1 MKIDMNTVHDIL
13 LRVQKPARYTGG
25 ELFECV
31 KDENKVDVR
40 FAFCFPDIYDIAMS
54 CLGYRILY
62 GAINERENFWCERV
76 MQPWPDFEEELR
88 RNNIPLYSL
97 ESKTPLNEFDIIGFT
112 LQYEMCYTT
121 VLNMLKLGNVPLF
134 SKERRGLENIVIAG
148 GPCAYNP
155 EPLADF
161 IDIFCIGEGE
171 NQLPKLCEVYDR
183 AKKGGWTKEKFLK
196 EAVNSVEGIYVPAF
210 YNTEYNADGTI
221 SAFYPITDGVPER
234 VTKCIVQDVD
244 SMYFPKTQIVPYI
257 DVVHDRVTVELFR
270 GCIRGCRFCQAGMLC
285 RPLRAKS
292 VETLTR
298 QAKEL
303 LDCTGHDQLSL
314 CSLSSSDYPEIE
326 RLVDELLKLT
336 EDKKINLS
344 MPSLRID
351 NFSKELAEKITRVKK
366 STFTFAPE
374 AGSQRLRDVINKNV
388 TIEDIDKSC
397 KMSFENGNSSV
408 KLYFMIG
415 LPTEDKSDV
424 AAIAELSAHVVDIF
438 FSVDKSKRNR
448 HVTITSSASIFVPK
462 PFTAFQWEAQD
473 TFEQIF
479 EKQSLLREKF
489 RGIKAQIA
497 LHEPYMSEIEAV
509 LARGDRR
516 LGAVLFE
523 MSKSGARLE
532 AWDEFFDRDAWS
544 AAFEKCGADKDF
556 YAHRRRGFDEILP
569 WDFIDAGVTKAY
581 LQKEAMNA
589 YAEKTTRNC
598 AEGCTGCGASRLM
611 EGGKCDEGIC
621 SVH

>member
-1 MKIDMNTVHDIL
+1 MKIDMSSLHEML

-31 KDENKVDVR
+31 KNEREVDVR

-62 GAINERENFWCERV
+62 GAINEHENFWCERV
-76 MQPWPDFEEELR
+76 MQPWPDFEKELSKSGV
-88 RNNIPLYSL
+88 PLYSL
-97 ESKTPLNEFDIIGFT
+97 ESKTPLCDFDIIGFT

-121 VLNMLKLGNVPLF
+121 VLNMLRLGNVPLC
-134 SKERRGLENIVIAG
+134 SSERQGLKNLVIAG

-161 IDIFCIGEGE
+161 IDLFCIGEGE
-171 NQLPKLCEVYDR
+171 TQLTELCALYDS
-183 AKKGGWTKEKFLK
+183 AVKSGWDKARFLK
-196 EAVNSVEGIYVPAF
+196 EAMKITGVYAPAL
-210 YNTEYNADGTI
+210 YKTEYNKNGTI
-221 SAFYPITDGVPER
+221 AAFTPTEQGVPEK
-234 VTKCIVQDVD
+234 VTKRIEQDLD

-257 DVVHDRVTVELFR
+257 DVVHDRVTIELFR

-285 RPLRAKS
+285 RPLRVKS

-303 LDCTGHDQLSL
+303 LECTGHDQLSL

-336 EDKKINLS
+336 EHKKINLS

-388 TIEDIDKSC
+388 TIEDIDRSC

-415 LPTEDKSDV
+415 LPTETNDDV
-424 AAIAELSAHVVDIF
+424 EAIADLSAHVVDIF

-462 PFTAFQWEAQD
+462 PFTPFQWEAQD
-473 TFEQIF
+473 TLEQVF
-479 EKQSLLREKF
+479 EKQALLREKF
-489 RGIKAQIA
+489 KGIKAQIA
-497 LHEPYMSEIEAV
+497 THEPYMSEIEAV

-516 LGAVLFE
+516 LCSVLYE

-532 AWDEFFDRDAWS
+532 AWDEFFDKDAWS
-544 AAFEKCGADKDF
+544 AAFEKCGIDKAF
-556 YAHRRRGFDEILP
+556 YAHRKRDFDEILP
-569 WDFIDAGVTKAY
+569 WDFIDAGVTKKY
-581 LQKEAMNA
+581 LQKEAENA
-589 YAEKTTRNC
+589 YSGKTTRNC
-598 AEGCTGCGASRLM
+598 AEGCTGCGASRLT

-621 SVH
+621 PVC